1 MLCYASSSV
10 DEPVFLNFLK
20 IVFYFNNN
28 YIHIYRQR
36 ESREISGL
44 YIYRQ
49 RESREISGHTLWKK
63 ASTDARRG
71 ELLKK

>member
-28 YIHIYRQR
+28 YIYIDR
-36 ESREISGL
+36 ERVERSVV
-44 YIYRQ
+44 YIYID
-49 RESREISGHTLWKK
+49 RERVERSVAIHYGRKLLQTQ
-63 ASTDARRG
+63 G
-71 ELLKK
+71 EVSY